1 MTRRFAL
8 ELLLSISAVS
18 LGARSARADS
28 PVETD
33 GLGVGPYASMRAVLE
48 KTIFNFDVLDLTVRV
63 DPATATELERIVKG
77 HKYSDRLADQV
88 VAVALRASDALASQ
102 KFLRDFE
109 KDDFVRGV
117 QAEVGRAYDARL
129 IDQNEYS
136 TVYWGFPRWFSF
148 LGKRGV
154 KRGDRL
160 FDRGA
165 PTGLHSVYVDKDGK
179 TEMEMTLDG
188 PSHTK
193 TLLATYLA
201 PGNELREPLV
211 RSLFDVAG

>member
-1 MTRRFAL
+1 MTRRDAVG
-8 ELLLSISAVS
+8 LLMAISATG
-18 LGARSARADS
+18 LTPRAARADG
-28 PVETD
+28 TD
-33 GLGVGPYASMRAVLE
+33 GLGVGPYSSMRAVLE
-48 KTIFNFDVLDLTVRV
+48 KTIFNVDVLDLTVRV

-77 HKYSDRLADQV
+77 HKYSEQLAEQV
-88 VAVALRASDALASQ
+88 VMVALRASDAYASQ
-102 KFLRDFE
+102 QFLRDFE
-109 KDDFVRGV
+109 RDDFVRGV
-117 QAEVGRAYDARL
+117 QTEVGRAYDARL

-160 FDRGA
+160 FDRGGSS
-165 PTGLHSVYVDKDGK
+165 GLHSVYVDKDGMK
-179 TEMEMTLDG
+179 QMEMTLDG
-188 PSHTK
+188 SSHTK
-193 TLLATYLA
+193 TLLATFLA